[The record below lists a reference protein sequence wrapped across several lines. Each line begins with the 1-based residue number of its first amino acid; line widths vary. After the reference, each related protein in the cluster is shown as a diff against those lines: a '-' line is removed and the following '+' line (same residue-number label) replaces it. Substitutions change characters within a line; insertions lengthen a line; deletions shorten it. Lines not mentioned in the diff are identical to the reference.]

1 MSTLDIALA
10 MLIRLQIKMNYEEY
24 KKQLF
29 EKKPKV
35 DKCSFCD
42 EPPHGIYT
50 TIFGTF
56 ELCFKC
62 SQKVN
67 IIAFSPINKKNG

>member
-1 MSTLDIALA
+1 
-10 MLIRLQIKMNYEEY
+10 MNYEEY
-24 KKQLF
+24 KKELLR
-29 EKKPKV
+29 KKPKV

-42 EPPHGIYT
+42 EPPYGIYT
-50 TIFGTF
+50 TIFGIF
-56 ELCFKC
+56 KLCFKC